1 MSKQLETTKL
11 APHPPAKTIKCMGK
25 HINLLMSQLWRQRGT
40 KNISLQKLKIWYR
53 VITKKFLS
61 KNLSNEIGCRK
72 IKENATHTLNCL
84 WKCKKQTLVLKIL
97 CGNSCTFAA
106 GRWGTFIM
114 FLFKNFSLVPVKP
127 ILAFD
132 KKFGE
137 ILKVFIHFQLMD
149 FHSPLSNSSKQN
161 NLVLRTWSEQ
171 FCPVS

>member
-1 MSKQLETTKL
+1 
-11 APHPPAKTIKCMGK
+11 
-25 HINLLMSQLWRQRGT
+25 
-40 KNISLQKLKIWYR
+40 
-53 VITKKFLS
+53 
-61 KNLSNEIGCRK
+61 
-72 IKENATHTLNCL
+72 
-84 WKCKKQTLVLKIL
+84 
-97 CGNSCTFAA
+97 
-106 GRWGTFIM
+106 M

-171 FCPVS
+171 FCPVSQIYSMIVINNHHYPDHFQSLLMMHHYHCHHHHCHWPVKMESLSPLHLIKGFSLNDHQNKTGNSEEQKKLILEGRLTLFSLQREKI